1 MRSLT
6 REVARTTVA
15 CAATDIGIVP
25 VLAALLTV
33 EIVSMLRRSLQGGR
47 VSDGLEGV

>member
-6 REVARTTVA
+6 REVAQAMVA

-25 VLAALLTV
+25 VLVALLTV
-33 EIVSMLRRSLQGGR
+33 EIVSMLRHSLKGG
-47 VSDGLEGV
+47 G